1 MKTTIN
7 HQMFLTETIDE
18 DNKSQRTTTA
28 DLSHVCLDGIFSK
41 GTEIN
46 AETAEL
52 CWCAPAVL

>member
-1 MKTTIN
+1 
-7 HQMFLTETIDE
+7 MFLTETIDE